1 MQVVTFALF
10 IATFMSAV
18 EGTIVST
25 AMPTIVGDLHGV
37 SLMNWVFSIFLLTN
51 AIATPIYGKLADQ
64 LGRKKVFIFGV
75 LVFTIGSM
83 FSGLSDSMGI
93 LIIWRAVQG
102 IGAGV
107 IMPVSFTIVADM
119 YSFEKRAGIVGLL
132 GSAWGIASIVAPL
145 LGGFIVDNL
154 SWHWIFFVNVP
165 IGLLTIFLIS
175 VFLVEPKQK
184 RTGKIDYGG
193 VILIAIFLL
202 SVMYMFQIMGE
213 SSLNLWLISLC
224 LITAIITGILFVK
237 QEQKTND
244 PIIPMDMFKNRT
256 FVTQNLI
263 AALISGFIF
272 GYEVYLPDWT
282 QGILGLK
289 ATMAGFAITPSSV
302 LWMLGSFLTGKLFV
316 KYRPQTITNASL
328 ILIAIGAV
336 ILTILPIST
345 PFFAFF
351 IISGI
356 MGIGFGICITVSSVT
371 VQNEVSKDRIGV
383 ASSFNTLSRTLG
395 QTLMISVFGIVM
407 NSTMAGGVSKHHG
420 TSMRLMDQLINPQ
433 TAVGINKHLLPVLRN
448 ILYTA
453 IHHVFEVALLLVIA
467 AFVVNYFDKPK
478 DKL

>member
-256 FVTQNLI
+256 FITQNLI

-302 LWMLGSFLTGKLFV
+302 LWMLGSFLTGKLIV

-395 QTLMISVFGIVM
+395 QTLMISV
-407 NSTMAGGVSKHHG
+407 
-420 TSMRLMDQLINPQ
+420 
-433 TAVGINKHLLPVLRN
+433 
-448 ILYTA
+448 
-453 IHHVFEVALLLVIA
+453 
-467 AFVVNYFDKPK
+467 
-478 DKL
+478 